1 MLYLYKIT
9 PRSPLITPLMSDT
22 LFGHFCWAILY
33 QKGEGYLSNFLDLY
47 GSGKPAPVLFSTA
60 FLSEY
65 LPRPTIPPLKRDL
78 VREFVQKHFG
88 NGKKSYF
95 EGMSKVKNWSK
106 VRYISKAQWLRLKDD
121 YSEARL
127 FVCFTDE
134 GSLDE
139 KKTYEIEVAAANLIS
154 RVSGTV
160 SQEGG
165 GLFQREKIWY
175 RDDVKLDLY
184 VEINDSDMTDSVEW
198 FLTDYLPVNGFGADK
213 STGMG
218 SLSIDRDNSFD
229 PEIFSVQEANA
240 RMALS
245 LTAFQGM
252 EGYDAYYRLK
262 TKFGKLGGSFAYSSP
277 TGGNPKPFK
286 KPILMYEPGAV
297 FLSNDDLASKQ
308 LLENVHSDGRI
319 RHCGIPITLPFK
331 FREDN

>member
-1 MLYLYKIT
+1 MLYLYKIA

-33 QKGEGYLSNFLDLY
+33 QKGEGYLSDFLNLY
-47 GSGKPAPVLFSTA
+47 GGEKSAPVLFSSA

-65 LPRPTIPPLKRDL
+65 LPRPTIPPIKRGL
-78 VREFVQKHFG
+78 VREFVQKHYG

-95 EGMSKVKNWSK
+95 EGMNKVKSWGK
-106 VRYISKAQWLRLKDD
+106 VRYISTAQWLKLKDD

-127 FVCFTDE
+127 FECFKDE

-139 KKTYEIEVAAANLIS
+139 KKTYEIEVAAANLIN
-154 RVSGTV
+154 RESGTV
-160 SQEGG
+160 SQEAG

-175 RDDVKLDLY
+175 HDDVKLDLY
-184 VEINDSDMTDSVEW
+184 VEIDDSEIADNVEW
-198 FLTDYLPVNGFGADK
+198 FLTDYLPANGFGADK

-218 SLSIDRDNSFD
+218 SLSIERDDSFD
-229 PEIFSVQEANA
+229 PQIFSVAEANA
-240 RMALS
+240 CMALS

-252 EGYDAYYRLK
+252 EIYNAYYRLK

-286 KPILMYEPGAV
+286 KPVLMYEPGAV
-297 FLSNDDLASKQ
+297 FLNNDDLSSKP
-308 LLENVHSDGRI
+308 LLENVHSDSRI
-319 RHCGIPITLPFK
+319 RHCGVPITLPFK